1 MVYTKAQTDL
11 WPGYQ
16 SSGLWLYS
24 RLHLIPS
31 SSLLPCLQDSS
42 LGSSSSQHDGGHF
55 KQPVIDVPWVPLRGM
70 VPVAA
75 LMRCGDFASSEAGC
89 LSWVPAF
96 TRRCSHTPTRIFSF
110 FKGRA
115 FKPVKVSVLPQ
126 TPRLSTHCC
135 QSLPQWEH
143 WLNRQTWRFI
153 SCSIQCYDK
162 KYHPIQ

>member
-75 LMRCGDFASSEAGC
+75 LMRCGDFANSEAGC

-96 TRRCSHTPTRIFSF
+96 TRRCSHTPTRIFHVLMGAPSCQG
-110 FKGRA
+110 KCLSLLRHQGY
-115 FKPVKVSVLPQ
+115 PITIVSHYLKENPDK
-126 TPRLSTHCC
+126 TET
-135 QSLPQWEH
+135 W
-143 WLNRQTWRFI
+143 WLI
-153 SCSIQCYDK
+153 SCPILSYD
-162 KYHPIQ
+162 